1 MMMTLDEA
9 RTLLSLLGDRD
20 LIIFEGDAK
29 DRFVGCL
36 ESMLGGDPWQEGS
49 AAMEILEILR

>member
-1 MMMTLDEA
+1 MMTLDEA

-20 LIIFEGDAK
+20 RIVFEGEAR
-29 DRFVGCL
+29 DRFVDCL